1 MGIFSSIK
9 EKLFGKKAAP
19 DVAATENASPAIVE
33 ATAPVSADLSPS
45 KTGAL
50 TGDGGP
56 AGAKAV
62 ASAEAPAATA
72 TASAATASAPV
83 DVAAILDA
91 AVKASGQKLDWKHSI
106 VDLMKALDLD
116 SSLSA
121 RKELADELNYTG
133 DKNDSATMNVWLH
146 KALMKALA
154 ENGGKVPAELLD

>member
-9 EKLFGKKAAP
+9 DKLFGKKAAP
-19 DVAATENASPAIVE
+19 DAAAPTETAAVTE
-33 ATAPVSADLSPS
+33 ATTPVSADLAPK

-62 ASAEAPAATA
+62 ASATQP
-72 TASAATASAPV
+72 AATASAPAATV

-91 AVKASGQKLDWKHSI
+91 AVKANGQKLDWKRSI

-116 SSLSA
+116 SSLAA